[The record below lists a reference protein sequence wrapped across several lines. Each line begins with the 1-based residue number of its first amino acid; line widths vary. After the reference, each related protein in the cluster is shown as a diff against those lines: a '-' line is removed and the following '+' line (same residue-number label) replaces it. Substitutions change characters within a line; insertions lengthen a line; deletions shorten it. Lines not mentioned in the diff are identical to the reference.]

1 MKSKATKTV
10 EVEELRQEF
19 RSSPSAFLCAFEGI
33 KVAED
38 FELRKQIRARGGKYR
53 VVKNRLARLAAEGT
67 AFEGPLSKLRGTTSL
82 AIAPS
87 DPVGLIKALVAY
99 AKDHPVFQFK
109 AGVVEGRV
117 LDVDG
122 LNDLSKFPS
131 REELLAKLLYLIN
144 APAQRLLTVIS
155 APARDLAIVVN
166 QGVEKKKFK
175 E

>member
-1 MKSKATKTV
+1 
-10 EVEELRQEF
+10 
-19 RSSPSAFLCAFEGI
+19 
-33 KVAED
+33 
-38 FELRKQIRARGGKYR
+38 
-53 VVKNRLARLAAEGT
+53 
-67 AFEGPLSKLRGTTSL
+67 
-82 AIAPS
+82 
-87 DPVGLIKALVAY
+87 LIKALVAY

-144 APAQRLLTVIS
+144 APAQRLLTVIG